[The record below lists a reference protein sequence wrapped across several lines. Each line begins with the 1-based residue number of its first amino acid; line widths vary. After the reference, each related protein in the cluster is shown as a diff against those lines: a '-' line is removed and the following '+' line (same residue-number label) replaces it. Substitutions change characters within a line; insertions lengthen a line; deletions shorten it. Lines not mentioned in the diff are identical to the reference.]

1 MCISQKPSGK
11 KSSHRKLNRK
21 KESNKKKE
29 KEKYISLSRDPLHER
44 ETLYHHTT
52 KSYTREELQIF
63 CLKHLPLEILAKNN
77 TL

>member
-11 KSSHRKLNRK
+11 KSSHRKLNR
-21 KESNKKKE
+21 KKE